1 MDVLAAYR
9 RSCVAV
15 PRGAVGRGKAA
26 RGHLLEPDLACL
38 REDRRSL
45 PARWRQAH
53 GAGFDAE
60 GAVHGAWR
68 ERGSSTP
75 RSTATSR
82 TV

>member
-1 MDVLAAYR
+1 
-9 RSCVAV
+9 
-15 PRGAVGRGKAA
+15 
-26 RGHLLEPDLACL
+26 L